1 MVNVILT
8 DSATGKT
15 ANIGDEGV
23 LNVVVHPHPPIGETL
38 TGLPY
43 SSYLKDSNDSNDMIV
58 NGSAATPIDFDVL
71 ALNDYDFYIK
81 SIAIQISDP
90 GARMDRFGALTALTN
105 GCDFFY
111 KSNETGELI
120 IEENIQT
127 NLDFYGM
134 ATGGK
139 GFGSAANSFLI
150 DLSGGGEDTYLPEID
165 FFKRYGLQYGVRI
178 RKQSE
183 DTITMRI
190 KDNLAG
196 LSVFN
201 IKAYGIII

>member
-58 NGSAATPIDFDVL
+58 NGSSATPIDFDIL

-178 RKQSE
+178 RKQSD